1 MELPALPTQK
11 IVVSMEKD
19 SGLRIAFLGTGA
31 QGASIAADF
40 ALAGL
45 DVTFID
51 QWPDHV
57 EAIRKNGIT
66 VNLPTRTINA
76 KVPALHLC
84 QIAEIRQPFDVI
96 FLVVKAYDTKWACEL
111 IKPVLAT
118 NGLVVGLQNG
128 MTHEDI
134 AGIVGRERTIGA
146 VIEIASNMWVPGVTN
161 RQNDHDESWFALGAL
176 DAKTQPRVDSIAKL
190 LRSSGRVEVMDDIHS
205 AKWMKLVVNA
215 AELIPSAIVN
225 LPLNDAA
232 RFPGMLEVMRLAG
245 YEAMQAAQADGAKI
259 IPIIGMPPITTN
271 HPERYVDQIF
281 DEVLRTFS
289 KPDTLVTSLQD
300 WRKGRRAEVQEVNGW
315 VVDVLKSHGRDAPMN
330 RLVVETGFEIEAGKR
345 EASPENA
352 KLMIETYKSLVKP

>member
-1 MELPALPTQK
+1 MT
-11 IVVSMEKD
+11 SEKK
-19 SGLRIAFLGTGA
+19 SGPRIAFLGTGA

-57 EAIRKNGIT
+57 AAIRENGIT
-66 VNLPTRTINA
+66 VNMPTRTINA

-84 QIAEIRQPFDVI
+84 QVAEIKEPFDLV

-111 IKPVLAT
+111 IKPVLAPD
-118 NGLVVGLQNG
+118 GLVIGLQNG
-128 MTHEDI
+128 MTHEEI
-134 AGIVGRERTIGA
+134 AEVVGRERTIGA

-161 RQNDHDESWFALGAL
+161 RQNDHDTSWFALGAL
-176 DAKTQPRVDSIAKL
+176 DPATQHRVEDVARL
-190 LRSSGRVEVMDDIHS
+190 LRNSGTVEVTADIRS

-225 LPLNDAA
+225 LPLIETAHA
-232 RFPGMLEVMRLAG
+232 PGMLEVMRQAG
-245 YEAMQAAQADGAKI
+245 YEAIHAALEDGAQI
-259 IPIIGMPPITTN
+259 VPIIGMPPVTTN

-281 DEVLRTFS
+281 EEVLKTFS
-289 KPDTLVTSLQD
+289 QADTLTTSLQD

-315 VVDVLKSHGRDAPMN
+315 VVDVLRSHGRAAPVN
-330 RLVVETGFEIEAGKR
+330 QRVVEVAFDIEAGR
-345 EASPENA
+345 IEARPGNSE
-352 KLMIETYKSLVKP
+352 LLIEVLEALPGTEAQ

>member
-1 MELPALPTQK
+1 MSWDRDGGP
-11 IVVSMEKD
+11 
-19 SGLRIAFLGTGA
+19 RIAFLGTGA

-45 DVTFID
+45 NVTFID
-51 QWPDHV
+51 QWPDHI

-76 KVPALHLC
+76 KVKALHLC
-84 QIAEIRQPFDVI
+84 QVAEIREKFDVV

-111 IKPVLAT
+111 IKPVLAAD
-118 NGLVVGLQNG
+118 GLLVGLQNG

-134 AGIVGRERTIGA
+134 AAIVGRQRTIGA

-176 DAKTQPRVDSIAKL
+176 DPKTQTRVESVAAL
-190 LRSSGRVEVMDDIHS
+190 LRNSGRVEVMEDIRS

-225 LPLNDAA
+225 MPLNDAA
-232 RFPGMLEVMRLAG
+232 HFPGMLEVMRKAG
-245 YEAMQAAQADGAKI
+245 YEAMQAALEDGAKI
-259 IPIIGMPPITTN
+259 IPIIGMPAVTTN

-281 DEVLRTFS
+281 DEVLTTFS
-289 KPDTLVTSLQD
+289 RPDTLVTSLQD

-315 VVDVLKSHGRDAPMN
+315 VVDMLRAHGRSSPMN
-330 RLVVETGFEIEAGKR
+330 ERVVEIAFEIESGKR
-345 EASPENA
+345 QAHPDNA
-352 KLMIETYKSLVKP
+352 QLMIETYKNIADH

>member
-1 MELPALPTQK
+1 VNWL
-11 IVVSMEKD
+11 
-19 SGLRIAFLGTGA
+19 SGKSPRIAFLGTGA

-51 QWPDHV
+51 QWPDHI

-66 VNLPTRTINA
+66 VNLPERQINA

-84 QIAEIRQPFDVI
+84 QIAEVKVPFDLV
-96 FLVVKAYDTKWACEL
+96 FLVVKAYDTKWACEM
-111 IKPVLAT
+111 IKPVLA
-118 NGLVVGLQNG
+118 NDALLVGLQNG

-134 AGIVGRERTIGA
+134 ANIVGRERTIGA

-176 DAKTQPRVDSIAKL
+176 DSKTQPRVEAVAKL
-190 LRSSGRVEVMDDIHS
+190 LRNSGRVEVMDDIRS

-215 AELIPSAIVN
+215 AELIPSAILN
-225 LPLNDAA
+225 MPLNDAA
-232 RFPGMLEVMRLAG
+232 RYPGMLEVMRLAG

-281 DEVLRTFS
+281 DEVLKTFS

-315 VVDVLKSHGRDAPMN
+315 VVDILKAHGQDAPMN
-330 RLVVETGFEIEAGKR
+330 RKVVELGFEIEAGKR
-345 EASPENA
+345 EASPENS
-352 KLMIETYKSLVKP
+352 KTMIETYKAVVKP

>member
-1 MELPALPTQK
+1 MSWNDKCGP
-11 IVVSMEKD
+11 
-19 SGLRIAFLGTGA
+19 RIAFLGTGA

-45 DVTFID
+45 NVTFID
-51 QWPDHV
+51 QWPDHI
-57 EAIRKNGIT
+57 EAIRKSGIT

-84 QIAEIRQPFDVI
+84 QIAEVKEPFDLV

-111 IKPVLAT
+111 IKPVLAAD
-118 NGLVVGLQNG
+118 GLIVGLQNG

-146 VIEIASNMWVPGVTN
+146 VIEIASNMWVPGITN

-176 DAKTQPRVDSIAKL
+176 DPMTQPRVESVAKL
-190 LRSSGRVEVMDDIHS
+190 LRNSGRVEVMDDIRS

-281 DEVLRTFS
+281 DEVLKTFS
-289 KPDTLVTSLQD
+289 RPDTLVTSLQD

-315 VVDVLKSHGRDAPMN
+315 VVDILRSHGRSSPIN
-330 RLVVETGFEIEAGKR
+330 ELVVKLGFEIESGR
-345 EASPENA
+345 RQPHVDNA
-352 KLMIETYKSLVKP
+352 QIMIDAFPKSKEQD

>member
-1 MELPALPTQK
+1 MSWNNETGP
-11 IVVSMEKD
+11 
-19 SGLRIAFLGTGA
+19 RIAFLGTGA

-51 QWPDHV
+51 QWPDHI

-76 KVPALHLC
+76 KVAALHLC
-84 QIAEIRQPFDVI
+84 QIAEVKQPFDLV
-96 FLVVKAYDTKWACEL
+96 FLVVKAYDTKWACEM
-111 IKPVLAT
+111 IRPVLAHD
-118 NGLVVGLQNG
+118 GLVVGLQNG

-134 AGIVGRERTIGA
+134 ANILGRERTIGA

-161 RQNDHDESWFALGAL
+161 RQNDVDESWFALGAL
-176 DAKTQPRVDSIAKL
+176 DPETQKRVESVAKL
-190 LRSSGRVEVMDDIHS
+190 LRHSGRVEVMDDIRS

-232 RFPGMLEVMRLAG
+232 RYPGMLEVMRQAG
-245 YEAMQAAQADGAKI
+245 YEAMQAALADGAKI
-259 IPIIGMPPITTN
+259 IPIIGMPAITTN

-281 DEVLRTFS
+281 DEVLKTFS

-315 VVDVLKSHGRDAPMN
+315 VVDILRSHGREAPMN
-330 RLVVETGFEIEAGKR
+330 QRVVELGFEIENGTR
-345 EASPENA
+345 EASPENSKA
-352 KLMIETYKSLVKP
+352 MIETYMKIADL

>member
-1 MELPALPTQK
+1 MTSQPIGP
-11 IVVSMEKD
+11 
-19 SGLRIAFLGTGA
+19 RIAFLGTGA

-57 EAIRKNGIT
+57 EAIRENGIT
-66 VNLPTRTINA
+66 VNLPTRTVNA

-84 QIAEIRQPFDVI
+84 EIAEIKQPFDIV
-96 FLVVKAYDTKWACEL
+96 FLVVKAYDTRWACEL
-111 IKPVLAT
+111 IKPVLAPD
-118 NGLVVGLQNG
+118 GLVIGLQNG

-134 AGIVGRERTIGA
+134 AAIVGRERTIGA
-146 VIEIASNMWVPGVTN
+146 VIEIASNMWTPGITN

-176 DAKTQPRVDSIAKL
+176 DPRVQRRVEGVADL
-190 LRSSGRVEVMDDIHS
+190 LRNSGTVLVTDDIRS

-232 RFPGMLEVMRLAG
+232 RASGMLEVMRAAG
-245 YEAMQAAQADGAKI
+245 YEAMQAALADGATI
-259 IPIIGMPPITTN
+259 MPIIGMPPVMSN

-281 DEVLRTFS
+281 DEVLKTFS
-289 KPDTLVTSLQD
+289 RPDTLTTSLQD

-315 VVDVLKSHGRDAPMN
+315 VVDILRAHGREAPINQKVMDIA
-330 RLVVETGFEIEAGKR
+330 FEIEAGTR
-345 EASPENA
+345 EARPENA
-352 KLMIETYKSLVKP
+352 QILIDAHEGSLGGQAV

>member
-1 MELPALPTQK
+1 MSWDTGRGP
-11 IVVSMEKD
+11 
-19 SGLRIAFLGTGA
+19 RIAFLGTGA

-51 QWPDHV
+51 QWPDHI

-84 QIAEIRQPFDVI
+84 QVAEIKQPFDIV

-111 IKPVLAT
+111 IKPVLAPD
-118 NGLVVGLQNG
+118 GLIVGLQNG

-134 AGIVGRERTIGA
+134 ANIVGRDRAIGA

-176 DAKTQPRVDSIAKL
+176 DPKTQERVESVAKL
-190 LRSSGRVEVMDDIHS
+190 LRNSGRVEVMDDIRS

-215 AELIPSAIVN
+215 AELIPSAILN
-225 LPLNDAA
+225 MPLNDAA
-232 RFPGMLEVMRLAG
+232 RYPGMLEVMRQAG

-281 DEVLRTFS
+281 DEVLKTFS

-315 VVDVLKSHGRDAPMN
+315 VVDILRSHGRNAPMN
-330 RLVVETGFEIEAGKR
+330 RRVVELGFEIEAGKR
-345 EASPENA
+345 EASPENL
-352 KLMIETYKSLVKP
+352 KLMIEIYKTVADH